1 MVVFV
6 ILNYMTT
13 IETQNLT
20 KSILALQGDKRVI
33 IVDNDSP
40 NDAGNILKNY
50 FLNNKQ
56 VDVLLTNSNMGFAKG
71 NNIGYKVAL
80 KYNPKF
86 VVILNSDI
94 ELIQDDLIAKIDN
107 VYAETKFAV
116 MGPSIVVP
124 ETGMK
129 QNPKRM
135 ELYSKSELINRRHKL
150 KLKLRNKKK
159 LRIRSFFKQFKLLRK
174 AYLKS
179 QKNNVENILNNTE
192 VGILHGAF
200 VVFSE
205 QFITNFNEPFDNRT
219 FFYFEMEILGIRLK
233 QKGLK
238 SVYSPSVKVLHH
250 QNLSTKKAFK
260 GEYEKT
266 IFQINN
272 MIDSINVCLNYFE

>member
-20 KSILALQGDKRVI
+20 ESILALKGDKRVV

-135 ELYSKSELINRRHKL
+135 ELYNKSELIDRLHKL
-150 KLKLRNKKK
+150 QLKLSNTNKLK
-159 LRIRSFFKQFKLLRK
+159 IRAFFKQFKVLRK
-174 AYLKS
+174 IYLRS
-179 QKNNVENILNNTE
+179 QINNNEDILGNTN

-200 VVFSE
+200 VVFSK
-205 QFITNFNEPFDNRT
+205 QFMEEFDKPFDGRT

-233 QKGLK
+233 QKKLN
-238 SVYSPSVKVLHH
+238 SIYSPLIKVLHH
-250 QNLSTKKAFK
+250 QNLSTRKAFK
-260 GEYEKT
+260 GEYKKT
-266 IFQINN
+266 VFQINN
-272 MIDSINVCLNYFE
+272 MIKSIEICLSYY

>member
-1 MVVFV
+1 MVIFV
-6 ILNYMTT
+6 LLNYMTT
-13 IETQNLT
+13 TETQNLVE
-20 KSILALQGDKRVI
+20 KILSLDGDKRVI
-33 IVDNDSP
+33 IVDNASP
-40 NDAGNILKNY
+40 NNAGIALREYFYGNEFIDVILN
-50 FLNNKQ
+50 
-56 VDVLLTNSNMGFAKG
+56 DSNSGFARG
-71 NNIGYKVAL
+71 NNIGYRAAL
-80 KYNPKF
+80 KYNPEF
-86 VVILNSDI
+86 IVVLNSDI
-94 ELIQDDLIAKIDN
+94 ELKQNDLIDRIKA
-107 VYAETKFAV
+107 VYKQNEFAV
-116 MGPSIVVP
+116 MGPNIVVP

-272 MIDSINVCLNYFE
+272 MIDSINVCLSYFE